1 MAEAGRRVPAD
12 GGALELAVRDVERPV
27 DQDGE
32 AQAGAGAELERADAA
47 LDAVA
52 ERGEAHAGELR
63 QHAGVLA
70 DLAARHR
77 AAVEGDHGQSPFARS
92 RPSRNFL
99 ARGTSASS
107 RCSMM
112 IGMFGCFSA
121 TRWR

>member
-12 GGALELAVRDVERPV
+12 GGPLVLAVRDVERPV
-27 DQDGE
+27 DQDRE
-32 AQAGAGAELERADAA
+32 AQARAGAELEHPDAA

-52 ERGEAHAGELR
+52 ERGQAHAGELR
-63 QHAGVLA
+63 EHPGVLA
-70 DLAARHR
+70 NLAARHR

-92 RPSRNFL
+92 RSSKNFF